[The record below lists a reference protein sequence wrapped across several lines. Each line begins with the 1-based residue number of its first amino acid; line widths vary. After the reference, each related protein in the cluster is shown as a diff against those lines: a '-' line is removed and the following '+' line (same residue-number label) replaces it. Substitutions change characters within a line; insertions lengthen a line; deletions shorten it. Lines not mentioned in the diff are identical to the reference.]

1 MGPAHAS
8 FADYMAVCDLAGD
21 GGGPRRNLI
30 TTNTL
35 IGCIPIRMYPN
46 RNTNRIHKSNHRY
59 DVAAIGSILRCYR
72 NHNITYRKSPK
83 AMDRTYNNRMF
94 PHSKPDR
101 LVRVVTHT
109 LKTVGLKKR
118 I

>member
-1 MGPAHAS
+1 
-8 FADYMAVCDLAGD
+8 V
-21 GGGPRRNLI
+21 I

-35 IGCIPIRMYPN
+35 IGYIPIHMYPN
-46 RNTNRIHKSNHRY
+46 RNTNRIRKSNHRY
-59 DVAAIGSILRCYR
+59 DAGPSSSILRCYR

-83 AMDRTYNNRMF
+83 ATDRTYNNRMF